1 MVTRFFHRLFGLT
14 ARTGGVCAQK
24 RCRRRAAGSAI
35 AYASQKMSLT
45 ALPSDVLLA
54 CLARV
59 PYADLR
65 NGIPCTCKTMRDA
78 VASKAFRKTREAAGY
93 VEWAAFTF
101 DWRQHRNTETAPCM
115 IQASGA
121 YRTAPGPTVGQDW
134 HLARLS
140 SGRGDEIVLLQTYPE
155 MRADAFH
162 PLQNRWRELAPPS
175 RPSEWF
181 GDGIGEWATVCGLG
195 STIMVIG
202 GDVEPSMPIDVYDA
216 SDTWSRRPDFP
227 LREPGEYFS
236 KAVEVDG
243 KLWLYALEM
252 GGSGPA
258 YEEVNI
264 QETFVYD
271 PATQTWTAGPRL
283 PHELW
288 LGPGGGAHWHC
299 MAFELRKRFC
309 VMACFQLAPEDAR
322 YLAFIW
328 DPIRGAWDEAP
339 FPVPPV
345 VCLRGDSIDNNL
357 IVHGYIDSSD
367 PTGPMIA
374 PRLFVLRPGSSD
386 WDEWRIPDE
395 VRAMQV
401 AAVRLG

>member
-1 MVTRFFHRLFGLT
+1 
-14 ARTGGVCAQK
+14 
-24 RCRRRAAGSAI
+24 
-35 AYASQKMSLT
+35 MSLT
-45 ALPSDVLLA
+45 ALPNDCLLA

-65 NGIPCTCKTMRDA
+65 NGLPSTCKTMRDA

-101 DWRQHRNTETAPCM
+101 DWRQHRNTETDPCL

-202 GDVEPSMPIDVYDA
+202 GDVEPSISIDVYWE
-216 SDTWSRRPDFP
+216 DTWSRQPDFP
-227 LREPGEYFS
+227 LCEPGECYS

-243 KLWLYALEM
+243 RLWLYAWD
-252 GGSGPA
+252 GPHS
-258 YEEVNI
+258 EDSPHL

-283 PHELW
+283 PHELYAE
-288 LGPGGGAHWHC
+288 GGVHWHLT
-299 MAFELRKRFC
+299 AFELRKRFC
-309 VMACFQLAPEDAR
+309 LMGLFQRTPEDVS

-328 DPIRGAWDEAP
+328 DPIREAWDEAP

-345 VCLRGDSIDNNL
+345 LALCGDSIDNHL
-357 IVHGYIDSSD
+357 VVSGHVDSSD
-367 PTGPMIA
+367 PTGRISTR
-374 PRLFVLRPGSSD
+374 RLFVLRPDSRV
-386 WDEWRIPDE
+386 WDEWRVPDE
-395 VRAMQV
+395 VRDSGIYIT
-401 AAVRLG
+401 AVRLG

>member
-1 MVTRFFHRLFGLT
+1 
-14 ARTGGVCAQK
+14 
-24 RCRRRAAGSAI
+24 
-35 AYASQKMSLT
+35 MSLT
-45 ALPSDVLLA
+45 ALPSDCLLA

-65 NGIPCTCKTMRDA
+65 NGLPSTCKTMRDA
-78 VASKAFRKTREAAGY
+78 VVSKAFRKTREAAGY

-101 DWRQHRNTETAPCM
+101 DWRQHRNTETAPCL

-216 SDTWSRRPDFP
+216 SQDQDTWSRRPDFP
-227 LREPGEYFS
+227 LCEPGECYS
-236 KAVEVDG
+236 KAAEVDG
-243 KLWLYALEM
+243 KLWLYALDDHL
-252 GGSGPA
+252 
-258 YEEVNI
+258 
-264 QETFVYD
+264 QETFIYD

-283 PHELW
+283 PLELDDEDGV
-288 LGPGGGAHWHC
+288 LWHC
-299 MAFELRKRFC
+299 QAFEWRKRFC
-309 VMACFQLAPEDAR
+309 LMGLFHTAISHR

-328 DPIRGAWDEAP
+328 DPIREAWDEAP
-339 FPVPPV
+339 FSVPPI
-345 VCLRGDSIDNNL
+345 VCLHGESIDNHL
-357 IVHGYIDSSD
+357 VVSGHVDSSD
-367 PTGPMIA
+367 PTGRISTR
-374 PRLFVLRPGSSD
+374 RLFVLRPDSRV
-386 WDEWRIPDE
+386 WDEWRVPDE
-395 VRAMQV
+395 VRDSGIYV
-401 AAVRLG
+401 TAVRLG

>member
-1 MVTRFFHRLFGLT
+1 
-14 ARTGGVCAQK
+14 
-24 RCRRRAAGSAI
+24 
-35 AYASQKMSLT
+35 MSLT
-45 ALPSDVLLA
+45 ALPNDCLLA

-65 NGIPCTCKTMRDA
+65 NGLPSTCKTMRDA

-101 DWRQHRNTETAPCM
+101 DWRNRQNTETAPCL

-121 YRTAPGPTVGQDW
+121 YRTAPGPTVDQDW

-181 GDGIGEWATVCGLG
+181 GDGIGEWVTCRGLG
-195 STIMVIG
+195 STMMVIG
-202 GDVEPSMPIDVYDA
+202 GDGDPRIDVYDA
-216 SDTWSRRPDFP
+216 SQDTWSRRPDFP
-227 LREPGEYFS
+227 FCEPGES

-243 KLWLYALEM
+243 KLWLYALDDHLQ
-252 GGSGPA
+252 
-258 YEEVNI
+258 N
-264 QETFVYD
+264 TFVYD

-283 PHELW
+283 PLELHDED
-288 LGPGGGAHWHC
+288 GVHWHC
-299 MAFELRKRFC
+299 MAFEWRKRFC
-309 VMACFQLAPEDAR
+309 LMGLFHTPDSHR

-328 DPIRGAWDEAP
+328 DPIREAWDEAP

-345 VCLRGDSIDNNL
+345 VCLRGESIDNHL
-357 IVHGYIDSSD
+357 VVVGHVDSSD
-367 PTGPMIA
+367 PTGRISTR
-374 PRLFVLRPGSSD
+374 RLFVLRPDSRV
-386 WDEWRIPDE
+386 WDEWRVPDAL
-395 VRAMQV
+395 RDGGLYIT
-401 AAVRLG
+401 AVRLG

>member
-1 MVTRFFHRLFGLT
+1 
-14 ARTGGVCAQK
+14 
-24 RCRRRAAGSAI
+24 
-35 AYASQKMSLT
+35 MSLT
-45 ALPSDVLLA
+45 ALPNDCLLA

-65 NGIPCTCKTMRDA
+65 NGLPSTCKSIRDA
-78 VASKAFRKTREAAGY
+78 VASSAFRKTREAAGY
-93 VEWAAFTF
+93 VEVAVFAR
-101 DWRQHRNTETAPCM
+101 DWRNTETTPGRGSVNTEITTSPTPCYL

-121 YRTAPGPTVGQDW
+121 CRAAKGPLVADHWNAT
-134 HLARLS
+134 RLS
-140 SGRGDEIVLLQTYPE
+140 SGRGDEVVLLQTYPK
-155 MRADAFH
+155 MRADAYH

-175 RPSEWF
+175 RPSELF
-181 GDGIGEWATVCGLG
+181 DDDGIGEHATCAALG

-202 GDVEPSMPIDVYDA
+202 GDNEPSMPIDVYDA
-216 SDTWSRRPDFP
+216 SQDTWSRRPDFP
-227 LREPGEYFS
+227 LCEPGECYS
-236 KAVEVDG
+236 RAVEVDG
-243 KLWLYALEM
+243 KLWLYALDD
-252 GGSGPA
+252 
-258 YEEVNI
+258 NNDRI

-283 PHELW
+283 PHQLYGED
-288 LGPGGGAHWHC
+288 GVHWHC

-309 VMACFQLAPEDAR
+309 LMACFQLAPEDVR

-328 DPIRGAWDEAP
+328 DSIRGAWDEAP
-339 FPVPPV
+339 FPAPPV

-401 AAVRLG
+401 AAVILG